1 MNAQAPFDVH
11 VAQRAFDAAPSALG
25 LYRQLGDAGRRM
37 HTALL
42 ESAEPGSRH
51 TQRSLLV
58 ASAAASIT
66 CRGSDVAIDA
76 LNDNGRALLP
86 VLRDRLAW
94 FEPHESPRGLRLR
107 VAHHAHGGSDRERL
121 LRPSVLSVLRS
132 IAQELRA
139 PPDAPPEA
147 VFLAGVFGYELA
159 AQFEDLPATAAAAAF
174 PDYVF
179 LLADELI
186 VIDHLARRTRVLAMR
201 FGKDADADDARAA
214 CERTA
219 AQVLSCDAKAHPS
232 PIAASASVRGGDAG
246 ADRAAR
252 PVASSSPVP
261 VEVDCD
267 RDDAAFC
274 ADVAELQRHVAAG
287 DAFQVVASRT
297 FSLACRD
304 ALAAYA
310 ALRTLNPS
318 PYLFFLHADD
328 GAGRDF
334 VLFGASPE
342 SSIKVDAHA
351 RRVEISPIAGT
362 RPRGLRADGRI
373 DPDLDSRHEADLRLD
388 VKENAEHMMLVDLAR
403 NDIARIARPGTRE
416 VADLLRVVR
425 YSHVMHLASRVTGI
439 LDDGLDALHACQAC
453 FNMGTLTGAP
463 KIRAMQLLREVE
475 KAPRGH
481 YGGAIGYLD
490 GEGNLDTAIVIRAAL
505 VRGGIAEVRA
515 GAGVVQDSVPILE
528 AHETRRKAEAVL
540 RAIAI
545 ANGATREA
553 AIAIAEGREARH
565 VA

>member
-1 MNAQAPFDVH
+1 MNAQALFDIH
-11 VAQRAFDAAPSALG
+11 VAQRAFDAAPSALD
-25 LYRQLGDAGRRM
+25 LYRQLGAAGRRM
-37 HTALL
+37 HSALL

-58 ASAAASIT
+58 ASAAVSIV
-66 CRGSDVAIDA
+66 CRGSDVTIDA

-86 VLRDRLAW
+86 ALRDRLAP
-94 FEPHESPRGLRLR
+94 FAPQATTRGLR
-107 VAHHAHGGSDRERL
+107 VCVTHDAHGGSDRERL

-132 IAQELRA
+132 VAQDLSA

-147 VFLAGVFGYELA
+147 VFLVGVFGYELA
-159 AQFEDLPATAAAAAF
+159 AQFEDLSATATDAAF

-179 LLADELI
+179 LLADELV
-186 VIDHLARRTRVLAMR
+186 VIDHIAHRTRALAMR
-201 FGKDADADDARAA
+201 FDR
-214 CERTA
+214 
-219 AQVLSCDAKAHPS
+219 
-232 PIAASASVRGGDAG
+232 DAG
-246 ADRAAR
+246 AADIALDRLAIGVLAA
-252 PVASSSPVP
+252 PPAIDAAATPHDAVPSPTIEAS
-261 VEVDCD
+261 CD
-267 RDDAAFC
+267 RDDAAFG
-274 ADVAELQRHVAAG
+274 ADVAALQRHVAAG

-304 ALAAYA
+304 PFAAYA
-310 ALRTLNPS
+310 ALRSLNPS

-342 SSIKVDAHA
+342 SSIKVDASA

-362 RPRGLRADGRI
+362 RPRGLRTDGSV
-373 DPDLDSRHEADLRLD
+373 DPDLDSRHEAELRLD
-388 VKENAEHMMLVDLAR
+388 AKENAEHMMLVDLAR
-403 NDIARIARPGTRE
+403 NDVARIAKPGTRE
-416 VADLLRVVR
+416 VAELLRVVR

-453 FNMGTLTGAP
+453 LNMGTLTGAP
-463 KIRAMQLLREVE
+463 KIRAMQLLHEVE
-475 KAPRGH
+475 RIPRGH

-490 GEGNLDTAIVIRAAL
+490 GAGNLDTAIVIRAAL
-505 VRGGIAEVRA
+505 VRDGIAQVRA
-515 GAGVVQDSVPILE
+515 GAGVVHDSVPILE

-545 ANGATREA
+545 ANAEMPGTSVAIEQEPEA
-553 AIAIAEGREARH
+553 GH